1 MNNIFDFKQVFIIA
15 ELSANHNNS
24 LEIAIDSVKAI
35 AKSGANA
42 VKVQT
47 FKPES
52 LTLDVDNEFFGP
64 KKSGLWKG
72 LKPYD
77 LFSDAALPYDWH
89 SILKKTA
96 NDLGLIFFSTP
107 FDKESVDFL
116 EKLDV
121 PMYKIASLEINDL
134 DLIKYVAKKN
144 KPIILSGGVADLAD
158 IQLAIEAI
166 LGVNKN
172 IDISL
177 LKCTSEYPA
186 DFIDA
191 NLVTIKNMIDTF
203 GVRVGVSDHT
213 LGLTVPLISVA
224 FGAKIIE
231 KHFILN
237 KSQGG
242 ADAAFSMEPNEFT
255 DMVSRVRE
263 AELAIGQVKY
273 SVTNDQKLKRRSLFF
288 IENLSKDDIITHS
301 NVKSI
306 RPGNGIE
313 PKHLDKIIGMKVT
326 KNIKKGTPVSWQ
338 LIKN

>member
-1 MNNIFDFKQVFIIA
+1 
-15 ELSANHNNS
+15 
-24 LEIAIDSVKAI
+24 
-35 AKSGANA
+35 
-42 VKVQT
+42 
-47 FKPES
+47 
-52 LTLDVDNEFFGP
+52 
-64 KKSGLWKG
+64 
-72 LKPYD
+72 
-77 LFSDAALPYDWH
+77 
-89 SILKKTA
+89 
-96 NDLGLIFFSTP
+96 
-107 FDKESVDFL
+107 
-116 EKLDV
+116 
-121 PMYKIASLEINDL
+121 
-134 DLIKYVAKKN
+134 LIKYVAKKN

-158 IQLAIEAI
+158 IELAIKTI
-166 LGVNKN
+166 LEVNKN

-186 DFIDA
+186 NFNDA

-242 ADAAFSMEPNEFT
+242 ADAAFSMEPTEFT

-288 IENLSKDDIITHS
+288 IDNLTKDDIITHT

-313 PKHLDKIIGMKVT
+313 PKHLDNIIGMKVT
-326 KNIKKGTPVSWQ
+326 QNIKKGTPVSWD
-338 LIKN
+338 LLKK